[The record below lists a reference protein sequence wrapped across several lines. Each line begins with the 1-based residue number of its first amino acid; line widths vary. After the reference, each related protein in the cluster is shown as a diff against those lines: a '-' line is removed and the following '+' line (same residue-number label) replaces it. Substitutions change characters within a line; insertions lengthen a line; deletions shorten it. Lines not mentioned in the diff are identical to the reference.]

1 MFLDSGTLRDLEILP
16 TATTRGKTV
25 WQLIDR
31 TRSRAGRDA
40 LRQRIAAA
48 AQSEHDIVALQ
59 HAHQSI
65 ASCAA
70 SYRTVLDRSA
80 LDGVDEYLQGS
91 WQLPADMGRFVWR
104 RRWHRDYLRDVALGQ
119 LRIRGLLLAAAELQ
133 RLLTATNSA
142 VLAALASQVS
152 NLLDTSYARDLLRLS
167 SKESSRDRRA
177 FDQLARDRGKTVI
190 SGLIECL
197 GKVESLWSVATATL
211 EHGWSYPRPAKR
223 LAVRGLFHPF
233 LGPLSVRN
241 DLDIARDVR
250 VGFVTGPNMAGKT
263 TFMKSVA
270 VAVLLAHLG
279 SGVPATSMEF
289 PVVGTVFSSID
300 ISDNLSAGESF
311 YLAEVRRIRALAMA
325 LGEHRSALAVI
336 DEPFR
341 GTNVHDATEATL
353 AMLTRLAALPI
364 GLVLVASHVSEVVSA
379 IRDDPRI
386 LLIHFSA
393 DITDDGPRFD
403 YKLRDGVSTQRLGM
417 TLLKQERVIELLEH
431 LAQSQTK
438 GLPQ

>member
-1 MFLDSGTLRDLEILP
+1 
-16 TATTRGKTV
+16 
-25 WQLIDR
+25 
-31 TRSRAGRDA
+31 
-40 LRQRIAAA
+40 
-48 AQSEHDIVALQ
+48 
-59 HAHQSI
+59 
-65 ASCAA
+65 
-70 SYRTVLDRSA
+70 
-80 LDGVDEYLQGS
+80 
-91 WQLPADMGRFVWR
+91 
-104 RRWHRDYLRDVALGQ
+104 
-119 LRIRGLLLAAAELQ
+119 
-133 RLLTATNSA
+133 
-142 VLAALASQVS
+142 
-152 NLLDTSYARDLLRLS
+152 LLRLS

-177 FDQLARDRGKTVI
+177 FDQLARDRGKAVI
-190 SGLIECL
+190 SGFIECL
-197 GKVESLWSVATATL
+197 GKVESLWSVAAATL
-211 EHGWSYPRPAKR
+211 EHGWSYPCPARR

-241 DLDIARDVR
+241 DLEIARDVR

-270 VAVLLAHLG
+270 VAILLAHIG

-311 YLAEVRRIRALAMA
+311 YLAEVRRIRALATA

-431 LAQSQTK
+431 LAESQTTA
-438 GLPQ
+438 LPK

>member
-16 TATTRGKTV
+16 TATTRGMTV

-40 LRQRIAAA
+40 LRQRIAAP

-59 HAHQSI
+59 HGHQSI
-65 ASCAA
+65 ASYAA

-80 LDGVDEYLQGS
+80 LDAVEEYLTGS

-104 RRWHRDYLRDVALGQ
+104 HRWHRDYLRDVALGQ

-133 RLLTATNSA
+133 RLLTATDSA
-142 VLAALASQVS
+142 VLAALAGQISH
-152 NLLDTSYARDLLRLS
+152 LLDTLHARDLLRLS

-177 FDQLARDRGKTVI
+177 FDQLARDRGKAVI

-211 EHGWSYPRPAKR
+211 EHGWSYPCPAKR

-241 DLDIARDVR
+241 DLEVAQDVR

-270 VAVLLAHLG
+270 IAVLLAHIG

-311 YLAEVRRIRALAMA
+311 YLAEVRRIRALATA
-325 LGEHRSALAVI
+325 LAEHRSALAVI

-341 GTNVHDATEATL
+341 GTNVHDAIEATL

-403 YKLRDGVSTQRLGM
+403 YKLRDGASTQRLGM

-431 LAQSQTK
+431 LAEPQTIA
-438 GLPQ
+438 LPK

>member
-16 TATTRGKTV
+16 TATTRGMTV

-40 LRQRIAAA
+40 LRQRIDSA

-70 SYRTVLDRSA
+70 SYRTALDRSA
-80 LDGVDEYLQGS
+80 LDVVEEYLKGS

-133 RLLTATNSA
+133 RLLTATDSA
-142 VLAALASQVS
+142 VLVALAGQIS
-152 NLLDTSYARDLLRLS
+152 NLLDTSQARDLLRLS

-177 FDQLARDRGKTVI
+177 FDQLARDRGKAVI
-190 SGLIECL
+190 SGFIECL
-197 GKVESLWSVATATL
+197 GKVESLWSVAAATL
-211 EHGWSYPRPAKR
+211 EHGWSYPCPARR

-241 DLDIARDVR
+241 DLEIARDVR

-270 VAVLLAHLG
+270 VAILLAHIG

-311 YLAEVRRIRALAMA
+311 YLAEVRRIRALATA

-353 AMLTRLAALPI
+353 AMLTHLAALPI

-431 LAQSQTK
+431 LAESQTTA
-438 GLPQ
+438 LPK

>member
-16 TATTRGKTV
+16 SATTRGMTV

-31 TRSRAGRDA
+31 TRSRSGRDA

-48 AQSEHDIVALQ
+48 AQSEQEIVALQ

-70 SYRTVLDRSA
+70 SYRTALDRSA
-80 LDGVDEYLQGS
+80 LDGVEEYSNGS
-91 WQLPADMGRFVWR
+91 WQLPSDMGRLVWR

-119 LRIRGLLLAAAELQ
+119 LRIRGLLLAAVELQ
-133 RLLTATNSA
+133 RLLTASDSA
-142 VLAALASQVS
+142 VLETLARQIS
-152 NLLDTSYARDLLRLS
+152 NLLDTSHARDLWRLS
-167 SKESSRDRRA
+167 SKESARDRRA
-177 FDQLARDRGKTVI
+177 FDQLARDRGKAVI

-197 GKVESLWSVATATL
+197 GKLESLWSVAAATV
-211 EHGWSYPRPAKR
+211 EHGWSYPRPANR
-223 LAVRGLFHPF
+223 LAARGLFHPL

-241 DLDIARDVR
+241 DLEIAPDVR

-270 VAVLLAHLG
+270 VAVFLAHIG
-279 SGVPATSMEF
+279 SGVPATSMEL

-300 ISDNLSAGESF
+300 ISDNLNAGESF

-325 LGEHRSALAVI
+325 LSENGSGLAVI

-341 GTNVHDATEATL
+341 GTNVHDAGEATL
-353 AMLTRLAALPI
+353 AMLTRLAALPV

-403 YKLRDGVSTQRLGM
+403 YKLRDGVSTHRLGM
-417 TLLKQERVIELLEH
+417 TLLKQERVLELLEH
-431 LAQSQTK
+431 LAESQRV
-438 GLPQ
+438 GLAK

>member
-16 TATTRGKTV
+16 TATTRGMTL

-40 LRQRIAAA
+40 LRHRFADV
-48 AQSEHDIVALQ
+48 AQSEQDIIALQ

-80 LDGVDEYLQGS
+80 LDVVEEYLQGS
-91 WQLPADMGRFVWR
+91 WQLPADMGRFIWR

-119 LRIRGLLLAAAELQ
+119 LRIRGLLVAAAELRQ
-133 RLLTATNSA
+133 LLTTTDSA
-142 VLAALASQVS
+142 VLATLARQIS
-152 NLLDTSYARDLLRLS
+152 NLLDTSLARDLLRLS

-177 FDQLARDRGKTVI
+177 FDQVARDRGKAVI
-190 SGLIECL
+190 SSLIECL

-223 LAVRGLFHPF
+223 LAVCGLFHPF
-233 LGPLSVRN
+233 LGPLSARN
-241 DLDIARDVR
+241 DLEIARDVR

-270 VAVLLAHLG
+270 VAVCLAHIG

-300 ISDNLSAGESF
+300 ISDNLNAGESF

-325 LGEHRSALAVI
+325 LGVHRSGLAVI

-353 AMLTRLAALPI
+353 AMLTRLAALPV
-364 GLVLVASHVSEVVSA
+364 GLVLVASHVSEVVSE

-393 DITDDGPRFD
+393 DITDHGPRFD
-403 YKLRDGVSTQRLGM
+403 YKLREGVSTQRLGM
-417 TLLKQERVIELLEH
+417 TLLKQERVLELLER
-431 LAQSQTK
+431 LGESEEMDLRK
-438 GLPQ
+438 

>member
-16 TATTRGKTV
+16 TATTRGMTV

-48 AQSEHDIVALQ
+48 AQSEQDIVALQ

-65 ASCAA
+65 ASGAS
-70 SYRTVLDRSA
+70 SYRTVLVRSA
-80 LDGVDEYLQGS
+80 LDGVEEYLNGA

-104 RRWHRDYLRDVALGQ
+104 RRWHRDYLRDVELGQ
-119 LRIRGLLLAAAELQ
+119 LRIRGLLVAAAELQ
-133 RLLTATNSA
+133 QLLATTDSP
-142 VLAALASQVS
+142 VLATLAHQISS
-152 NLLDTSYARDLLRLS
+152 LLDTSHARNLLRLS
-167 SKESSRDRRA
+167 SKESSGDRRA
-177 FDQLARDRGKTVI
+177 FDQMARDRGKAVL

-211 EHGWSYPRPAKR
+211 EHGWSYPRPARR
-223 LAVRGLFHPF
+223 LAVCGLFHPF

-241 DLDIARDVR
+241 DLEIAPDVR

-270 VAVLLAHLG
+270 VAVFLAHLG

-289 PVVGTVFSSID
+289 PVVGTIFSSID
-300 ISDNLSAGESF
+300 ISDNLNAGESF

-325 LGEHRSALAVI
+325 LGEHRSGLAVI

-353 AMLTRLAALPI
+353 AMLTRLAALPV
-364 GLVLVASHVSEVVSA
+364 GLVLVASHVSEVVSE

-393 DITDDGPRFD
+393 DIMDDAPRFD

-417 TLLKQERVIELLEH
+417 TLLKQERVIESLEH
-431 LAQSQTK
+431 LAESQIVAPRK
-438 GLPQ
+438 

>member
-16 TATTRGKTV
+16 TATTRGMTV

-40 LRQRIAAA
+40 LRQRITAA
-48 AQSEHDIVALQ
+48 AQSEQDIVALQ
-59 HAHQSI
+59 HAHQSL
-65 ASCAA
+65 ASCEA
-70 SYRTVLDRSA
+70 SYRTALDRSA
-80 LDGVDEYLQGS
+80 LDAVEEYLRGS

-119 LRIRGLLLAAAELQ
+119 LRVRGLLTAAVELEQ
-133 RLLTATNSA
+133 VLSATRSA
-142 VLAALASQVS
+142 VLETIGREISA
-152 NLLDTSYARDLLRLS
+152 LLDTPHARDLSRLS

-177 FDQLARDRGKTVI
+177 FDQLARDRGKPVI
-190 SGLIECL
+190 SALVECL
-197 GKVESLWSVATATL
+197 GKVEALWSIATATV
-211 EHGWSYPRPAKR
+211 EHGWSYPRPAAR

-233 LGPLSVRN
+233 LGPRSVRN
-241 DLDIARDVR
+241 DLDIAPDVR

-270 VAVLLAHLG
+270 VAVFLAHIG
-279 SGVPATSMEF
+279 CGVPATWMEF

-311 YLAEVRRIRALAMA
+311 YLAEVRRIRALART
-325 LGEHRSALAVI
+325 LGERRSGLAVL

-341 GTNVHDATEATL
+341 GTNVHDATEATV
-353 AMLTRLAALPI
+353 AMLTRLAALPV
-364 GLVLVASHVSEVVSA
+364 GLVLVSSHVSEVVSE

-386 LLIHFSA
+386 RLIHFSA

-403 YKLRDGVSTQRLGM
+403 YTLRDGVSTQRLGM
-417 TLLKQERVIELLEH
+417 TLLKQERVIELLER
-431 LAQSQTK
+431 LAESQTIAVPK
-438 GLPQ
+438 